1 MSKNI
6 QVARNYLLAYEAKD
20 LAAIAKMISPDVWL
34 QDWNIS
40 GQGDSFFLGET
51 RKNFEAAQQIKIEIL
66 SMQESA
72 DLVSAQLQITVNGH
86 ELLEVVDVISF
97 DSGNLIRGVRAY
109 KG

>member
-6 QVARNYLLAYEAKD
+6 EVACNYLLAYEAKD
-20 LAAIAKMISPDVWL
+20 LAAIAKMIRPDVWL

-40 GQGDSFFLGET
+40 GQGESFFLDET
-51 RKNFEAAQQIKIEIL
+51 RKNFEAAQQINIEIL

-72 DLVSAQLQITVNGH
+72 DMVAAQLQITINGH
-86 ELLEVVDVISF
+86 ELLDVVDVISF